1 MTNSNKSVKRI
12 NVGEHETCIFG
23 IGLSYGILS
32 KLSEMQLEEPIIR
45 SIEFCKNLSEKI
57 VNSIQSCV
65 EFELQ
70 TFVYAMEEL
79 YMFLL
84 KKDMLYINKKTG
96 EEEDMSE
103 RIQFSLKEAIQHMST
118 VL

>member
-45 SIEFCKNLSEKI
+45 SIEFCKNLSDFCLCHGGIIYVLAEKR
-57 VNSIQSCV
+57 
-65 EFELQ
+65 
-70 TFVYAMEEL
+70 YAIH
-79 YMFLL
+79 
-84 KKDMLYINKKTG
+84 K
-96 EEEDMSE
+96 
-103 RIQFSLKEAIQHMST
+103 
-118 VL
+118 